1 MRQIHDLVTLDRRHI
16 WHPFTQEKSAPP
28 PIPIT
33 SAEGA
38 TLFAADGRKYL
49 DLISSWWVT
58 THGHAHPTIA
68 RAIAAQAEKLEQVIF
83 AGFTHE
89 PAVKLASRLAARLPP
104 GVNRVFFSDDGS
116 TSVEVALKMAC
127 QYWINRGQ
135 RRSRFLAFEGGY
147 HGDTVGAM
155 SAGKASGFFDAFEA
169 MLFRV
174 DAVPFPAC
182 EGAYH
187 GDTVGAMSAG
197 KASGFFDAFE
207 AMLFRVDAVPFPA
220 TWIGDEEVAEKEK
233 NALKALTRYLDENAH
248 ACAAVIIEPLVQ
260 GAGGMRMCRPDFLRA
275 LAAKL
280 KHADI
285 PLIFDEV
292 MTGFGRTGAMFAC
305 HKAGVDPDIICL
317 SKGLTGGFMP
327 LAVTVCRDSIYQ
339 AFLDDGF
346 DQAFAHGHSFTAN
359 PLGCAAGIASLELFE
374 REKTLARVVN
384 IERVNRERVL
394 ELMRHPKATR
404 GRVLGGIAAIELDD
418 SILYGS
424 EVSHQLRAFFLE
436 RGLLIRPLGN
446 VIYLLPPY
454 CITDAELHR
463 AWNVIEE
470 ALSSVV

>member
-135 RRSRFLAFEGGY
+135 RRSRFLAFEGG
-147 HGDTVGAM
+147 
-155 SAGKASGFFDAFEA
+155 
-169 MLFRV
+169 
-174 DAVPFPAC
+174 
-182 EGAYH
+182 YH